1 MSNTP
6 AFKFPQPKP
15 FDGKPDE
22 LSGASKAR
30 EFMAKCLLFFE
41 WNSSAFTDDSAKVKF
56 VLFLCEDAAYTWAAS
71 YIDAVSDSNNPLY
84 AVTQKWVDFKA
95 AFLAQFS
102 SVDQE
107 QTATRQLARLR
118 QDGKVSSYAARFRE
132 LASQTKWNDESKIA
146 VYYNGLRDAVKG
158 IISTAVTV
166 PDKYEDYV
174 NWTIKIGD
182 RLDMASAERS
192 RPPSSNLPRGNRPR
206 GNLPFNRNGR
216 RQGIPTSNSRYGLSS
231 EETQRYMQEKRCFKC
246 HKEGHRANDP
256 RFHPESDASGRGA
269 PSGNTSGIPT
279 KTGNATFGNGGPIE
293 YEDSRNSFEEPLALE
308 ATSFRP
314 SGSRLPW
321 REYEDVTIPSARS
334 AKN

>member
-1 MSNTP
+1 MSTSSS
-6 AFKFPQPKP
+6 FKFPQPKP

-30 EFMAKCLLFFE
+30 EFMAKCLLYFGWYSTEF
-41 WNSSAFTDDSAKVKF
+41 SSGEKKVKF

-71 YIDAVSDSNNPLY
+71 YIDAISDSTNSLHGI
-84 AVTQKWVDFKA
+84 TQDWDKFKS

-158 IISTAVTV
+158 IVSTAVTC
-166 PDKYEDYV
+166 PDKYEEYV

-182 RLDMASAERS
+182 RLDMASAERARTLPPGS
-192 RPPSSNLPRGNRPR
+192 ARPNRPR
-206 GNLPFNRNGR
+206 NNPSSTNRGFGQRPGPSSGNTRP
-216 RQGIPTSNSRYGLSS
+216 GLSS
-231 EETQRYMQEKRCFKC
+231 EEVERHMRENRCFKC

-256 RFHPESDASGRGA
+256 RFHPESNASGRGA
-269 PSGNTSGIPT
+269 STSGSSSIPA
-279 KTGNATFGNGGPIE
+279 KTGNATFGN
-293 YEDSRNSFEEPLALE
+293 STLR
-308 ATSFRP
+308 
-314 SGSRLPW
+314 
-321 REYEDVTIPSARS
+321 
-334 AKN
+334 